1 MPRYIRP
8 RLPGAT
14 IFFTVCLAA
23 RGSTFLSDNVESLRL
38 AIAQT
43 RRERP
48 FTIDAF
54 VVLPDHLHCLW
65 TLPQGDADYATRWG
79 AIKARFSMAARRAGF
94 TPPPPTGRANGGV
107 NPALR
112 RKGQVGLWQ
121 NRFWEHHI
129 RNDRDFADHLH
140 YCWWNPVQ
148 HGLVDHPEAWPFSSV
163 HRDRRMG
170 LFDGISA
177 HSTAGCNPGGGV
189 NPALRRIVAPLAPVT
204 HPSSTH

>member
-1 MPRYIRP
+1 MPRYSRP

-14 IFFTVCLAA
+14 IFFTVCLAE
-23 RGSTFLSDNVESLRL
+23 RGSTALTDNVEALRL

-65 TLPQGDADYATRWG
+65 TLPPGDAGYSTRWG

-140 YCWWNPVQ
+140 YCWWNPVK
-148 HGLVDHPEAWPFSSV
+148 HGFVDHPESWPFSSV
-163 HRDRRMG
+163 HRDRRTGVIGGFSVDRM
-170 LFDGISA
+170 
-177 HSTAGCNPGGGV
+177 AG
-189 NPALRRIVAPLAPVT
+189 
-204 HPSSTH
+204 